1 VNATLYRFFDETSTL
16 LYVGQT
22 TNWGARFLAH
32 AGDKPWWA
40 EVVRVTLEHYD
51 DADECA
57 RAEARAILDEN
68 PRFNRLRR
76 EVVEAPPTSG
86 GRPRRSE
93 LYHFDFYCGNCGRRG
108 FSLPKGTVLAN
119 HDCESCEVPGT
130 LLPGER
136 P

>member
-40 EVVRVTLEHYD
+40 EVVRVTLEHY
-51 DADECA
+51 
-57 RAEARAILDEN
+57 